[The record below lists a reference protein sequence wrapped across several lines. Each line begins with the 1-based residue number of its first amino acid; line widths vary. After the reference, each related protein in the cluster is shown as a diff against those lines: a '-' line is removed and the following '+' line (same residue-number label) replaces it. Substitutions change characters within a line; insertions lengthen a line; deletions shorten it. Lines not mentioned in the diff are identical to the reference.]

1 MAWPTG
7 LLFALCLISLALIW
21 RPAQAGNTANL
32 ATSATPAPN
41 QSARDAPKIS
51 SSLTSGA
58 PTNAT
63 PKAPADLTAQ
73 PLEIGIFNYR
83 PEHVLRPM
91 WAPLGDY
98 LERNLPGRTV
108 RLHFLDQDEMATAVD
123 NALLDIVFT
132 NPAHYIRLRS
142 SNLLTGAI
150 ATQVTLHAGLPVS
163 QLGGVIIK
171 RKDNNN
177 IKAPQDLEG
186 KTVAILGRQYLGGY
200 TAQAAHL
207 RKIGIDLGRI
217 RFMGLGNPH
226 DKVVAAVLDRRA
238 DAGFIRT
245 GILEAMQAEGRTDV
259 TQLEVIAPV
268 KWPSFP
274 FVTSTPLYPEWAVAA
289 LPHIDRDTSRRVLA
303 ALLAIEPGDPAAVA
317 AGIYGFT
324 IPRDYSVV
332 EDAMVT
338 LRLPPFDTAPE
349 VTLGEFI
356 QQNLAL
362 VSALSAVLVALAL
375 LTARL
380 AWLHR
385 QLLAA
390 KGTAQQVNT
399 RLQGIIDG
407 TRAGTWEWNVETGE
421 TIFNERW
428 AQIIGYSLAEL
439 APTTIDTWLALAHPD
454 DLPAS
459 QAALALHFAGDAD
472 HYDVVVRMRHK
483 LGHWVWVHDRGRVLT
498 RTPEGKPLWML
509 GTHIDDTRRILA
521 EQERSALWQRLSEL
535 AENVPGALYQ
545 FRLGADGASQFTYA
559 SPQITD
565 VYGYTYAQLSE
576 DADIVYSRV
585 HPDDY
590 PQLMQS
596 VETSAATLS
605 TWTATYRYNHPAKG
619 EIWVK
624 GSSTP
629 TRHDDG
635 SITWHGYIQDITL
648 LKHHEQ
654 ELERMGFHDV
664 LTGIPNRRLLVDR
677 LHHAVAQTQRTHE
690 AIAVCMLDLD
700 GFKPVNDRYGHE
712 AGDRLL
718 IEIAHRLQT
727 LVRAEDTVARLGGDE
742 FTLILQ
748 RPGGTAIFDKVL
760 EALRAPIALG
770 QATVTVSA
778 SIGVAYFD
786 GSEPVDADDLL
797 KRADQALYAAKHNG
811 RNGYATYEAGLA
823 GVQSTTQNRSVR
835 DH

>member
-1 MAWPTG
+1 M
-7 LLFALCLISLALIW
+7 LCLVCMTLVAA
-21 RPAQAGNTANL
+21 RPAHTSNTA
-32 ATSATPAPN
+32 
-41 QSARDAPKIS
+41 
-51 SSLTSGA
+51 SLTA
-58 PTNAT
+58 RNAT
-63 PKAPADLTAQ
+63 TPLTPQ
-73 PLEIGIFNYR
+73 PLDIGIFNYR

-91 WAPLGDY
+91 WAPLAEH
-98 LERNLPGRTV
+98 LEKNLPGRAV

-150 ATQVTLHAGLPVS
+150 ATQVTLHAGQPVS

-171 RKDNNN
+171 RQDNAG
-177 IKAPQDLEG
+177 IKTLQDLEG

-207 RKIGIDLGRI
+207 RKMGIDLGRI
-217 RFMGLGNPH
+217 RFIELGNPH

-245 GILEAMQAEGRTDV
+245 GILEAMQTEGRTDIA
-259 TQLEVIAPV
+259 QLEVMAPV
-268 KWPSFP
+268 KWPNFP
-274 FVTSTPLYPEWAVAA
+274 FVTSTALYPEWAVAA

-324 IPRDYSVV
+324 IPRDYSAV

-338 LRLPPFDTAPE
+338 LRLPPFDQAPNI
-349 VTLGEFI
+349 TPLEFI

-362 VSALSAVLVALAL
+362 VATLIVVLVALVL
-375 LTARL
+375 LATRL

-385 QLLAA
+385 QLLS
-390 KGTAQQVNT
+390 
-399 RLQGIIDG
+399 
-407 TRAGTWEWNVETGE
+407 TRAAEQRIN
-421 TIFNERW
+421 
-428 AQIIGYSLAEL
+428 AQ
-439 APTTIDTWLALAHPD
+439 
-454 DLPAS
+454 
-459 QAALALHFAGDAD
+459 
-472 HYDVVVRMRHK
+472 
-483 LGHWVWVHDRGRVLT
+483 
-498 RTPEGKPLWML
+498 
-509 GTHIDDTRRILA
+509 RILA
-521 EQERSALWQRLSEL
+521 EQERSALWQRLGEL

-559 SPQITD
+559 SPQIID
-565 VYGYTYAQLSE
+565 VYGYTNAQLSE
-576 DADIVYSRV
+576 NADIIYSRV
-585 HPDDY
+585 HPEDH

-596 VETSAATLS
+596 VEASAATLS
-605 TWTATYRYNHPAKG
+605 TWTATYRYNHPTKG

-654 ELERMGFHDV
+654 ELERMGFYDA
-664 LTGIPNRRLLVDR
+664 LTSIPNRRLLIDR
-677 LHHAVAQTQRTHE
+677 LHQSVAQSQRTHE
-690 AIAVCMLDLD
+690 TIAVCMLDLD
-700 GFKPVNDRYGHE
+700 GFKPVNDRHGHE

-748 RPGGTAIFDKVL
+748 RPDGTAIFDKIL

-770 QATVTVSA
+770 HATVTVSA
-778 SIGVAYFD
+778 SIGITYFD
-786 GSEPVDADDLL
+786 GHEPLDADALL
-797 KRADQALYAAKHNG
+797 KRADKALYGAKHSG
-811 RNGYATYEAGLA
+811 RNCYVVYGEDMGMA
-823 GVQSTTQNRSVR
+823 QSGT
-835 DH
+835 